1 MIEKQKNPEQEL
13 LRVPAP
19 QTEIACFV
27 RYLKNQQ
34 HFVTGSR
41 VINQKTIFHA
51 LII

>member
-1 MIEKQKNPEQEL
+1 MIEKQKTPEQV

-34 HFVTGSR
+34 HFLTGSR
-41 VINQKTIFHA
+41 VINQKTIFHV